1 MPLWCIF
8 QYVNKSPCCV
18 LQSEIDSLCAVSHE
32 LLHFIGLGWRTHLLR
47 PFPSVELRTCVSFSC
62 EHLFGSHG
70 RTLEEEASLCIA
82 LLTGYNA
89 TIYNHGDKEDK
100 IQSVLNRSWDLLDTL
115 PVSLLK
121 CRLLVACYAEVFD
134 EELAAEAHAII
145 DGWKD
150 RELTREEFEIVEHL
164 KSLEENQYP
173 CSEV

>member
-1 MPLWCIF
+1 ML
-8 QYVNKSPCCV
+8 S

-32 LLHFIGLGWRTHLLR
+32 LLHLGLDGEPIYSDRFRQLNTDVYHR
-47 PFPSVELRTCVSFSC
+47 C

-100 IQSVLNRSWDLLDTL
+100 IQSVLNRSWDILDT
-115 PVSLLK
+115 
-121 CRLLVACYAEVFD
+121 EVFD

-145 DGWKD
+145 DGWKE
-150 RELTREEFEIVEHL
+150 RELTREEFEMVEHL
-164 KSLEENQYP
+164 RRLEENPYP
-173 CSEV
+173 YVDIVD

>member
-1 MPLWCIF
+1 ML
-8 QYVNKSPCCV
+8 S

-32 LLHFIGLGWRTHLLR
+32 LLHLGLDGEPIYSDRFRQLNTDVYHR
-47 PFPSVELRTCVSFSC
+47 C

-115 PVSLLK
+115 PASLLK

-134 EELAAEAHAII
+134 EEPGGGGTCNNRRLEGSGI
-145 DGWKD
+145 D
-150 RELTREEFEIVEHL
+150 EEECEIVEHL
-164 KSLEENQYP
+164 KSL
-173 CSEV
+173 

>member
-1 MPLWCIF
+1 ML
-8 QYVNKSPCCV
+8 S

-32 LLHFIGLGWRTHLLR
+32 LLHLGLDGEPIYSDRFRQLNTDVYHR
-47 PFPSVELRTCVSFSC
+47 C

-145 DGWKD
+145 DFAIRNRFFVRRFARTSPFRSGW
-150 RELTREEFEIVEHL
+150 RTHLLRPFPSVEYGCVS
-164 KSLEENQYP
+164 SL
-173 CSEV
+173 

>member
-1 MPLWCIF
+1 ML
-8 QYVNKSPCCV
+8 S

-32 LLHFIGLGWRTHLLR
+32 LLHLGLDGEPIYSDRFRQLNTDVYHR
-47 PFPSVELRTCVSFSC
+47 C
-62 EHLFGSHG
+62 EHLFGSH
-70 RTLEEEASLCIA
+70 A

-100 IQSVLNRSWDLLDTL
+100 IQSVLNRSWDILDTL

-150 RELTREEFEIVEHL
+150 RELTREEFEMVEHL
-164 KSLEENQYP
+164 KSLEENPYP
-173 CSEV
+173 NTDIE

>member
-1 MPLWCIF
+1 MRRF
-8 QYVNKSPCCV
+8 ARTSPFR
-18 LQSEIDSLCAVSHE
+18 S
-32 LLHFIGLGWRTHLLR
+32 GWRTHLLR
-47 PFPSVELRTCVSFSC
+47 PFPSV
-62 EHLFGSHG
+62 
-70 RTLEEEASLCIA
+70 EEEASLCIA

-115 PVSLLK
+115 PASLLK

-164 KSLEENQYP
+164 KNLEENQYP
-173 CSEV
+173 CSEVD

>member
-1 MPLWCIF
+1 M
-8 QYVNKSPCCV
+8 
-18 LQSEIDSLCAVSHE
+18 
-32 LLHFIGLGWRTHLLR
+32 
-47 PFPSVELRTCVSFSC
+47 
-62 EHLFGSHG
+62 
-70 RTLEEEASLCIA
+70 
-82 LLTGYNA
+82 LTGYNA

-134 EELAAEAHAII
+134 EELATEAHAII

-173 CSEV
+173 CSEVEG

>member
-1 MPLWCIF
+1 ML
-8 QYVNKSPCCV
+8 S

-32 LLHFIGLGWRTHLLR
+32 LLHLGLDGEPIYSDRFRQLNTDVYHR
-47 PFPSVELRTCVSFSC
+47 C

-100 IQSVLNRSWDLLDTL
+100 IQSVLNRSWDILDTL
-115 PVSLLK
+115 PASLLK

-150 RELTREEFEIVEHL
+150 RELTREEFEMVEHL
-164 KSLEENQYP
+164 KSLEENPYP
-173 CSEV
+173 NTDIEY

>member
-1 MPLWCIF
+1 MYRFVDRL
-8 QYVNKSPCCV
+8 
-18 LQSEIDSLCAVSHE
+18 
-32 LLHFIGLGWRTHLLR
+32 
-47 PFPSVELRTCVSFSC
+47 
-62 EHLFGSHG
+62 
-70 RTLEEEASLCIA
+70 
-82 LLTGYNA
+82 NA

-150 RELTREEFEIVEHL
+150 RELTREECEIVEHL
-164 KSLEENQYP
+164 KSLEANPYP
-173 CSEV
+173 YSELHE

>member
-1 MPLWCIF
+1 MCII
-8 QYVNKSPCCV
+8 V
-18 LQSEIDSLCAVSHE
+18 VSIFSVHMDVPSKRK
-32 LLHFIGLGWRTHLLR
+32 LLF
-47 PFPSVELRTCVSFSC
+47 
-62 EHLFGSHG
+62 
-70 RTLEEEASLCIA
+70 CIA

-145 DGWKD
+145 DGWKE
-150 RELTREEFEIVEHL
+150 RELTREEFEMVEHL
-164 KSLEENQYP
+164 RRLEENPYP
-173 CSEV
+173 YVDIVD